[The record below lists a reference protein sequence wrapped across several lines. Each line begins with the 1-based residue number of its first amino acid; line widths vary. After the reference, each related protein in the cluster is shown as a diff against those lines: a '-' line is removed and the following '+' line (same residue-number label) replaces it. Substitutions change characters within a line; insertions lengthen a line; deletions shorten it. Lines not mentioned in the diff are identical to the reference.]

1 MKSDGEKRSNP
12 RSPPAIAQRKEDV
25 MPITA
30 DVRKYSE
37 TMREQGKSSI
47 DEARKLM
54 RAWVGATDLAYDR
67 VRAELKELPARNQ
80 AQVHKLQLQA
90 KKLNR
95 EEVRKHVR
103 DTYDDL
109 AKRGEKVIA
118 RMRTRPQ
125 TRLVFKRAEKTLMD
139 AEQRVEAAEERVTG
153 RSAADGRKTATH
165 KPAPKGAARH

>member
-1 MKSDGEKRSNP
+1 
-12 RSPPAIAQRKEDV
+12 
-25 MPITA
+25 MPINA
-30 DVRKYSE
+30 DVRKYGE

-47 DEARKLM
+47 DEARKLI

-90 KKLNR
+90 KKFNR
-95 EEVRKHVR
+95 EEVRKQISGA
-103 DTYDDL
+103 YDDL

-125 TRLVFKRAEKTLMD
+125 TRLVFKRAEKSLKH
-139 AEQRVEAAEERVTG
+139 AEEKVEAAEERVTG
-153 RSAADGRKTATH
+153 KSAADGRKPAAH
-165 KPAPKGAARH
+165 KPAPKSTARH